1 MDGFMGAGVHAFGAK
16 KPAAKTS
23 PKVKGVAK
31 KVSPKKAA
39 AAAAKVSP
47 VAKKSNAC
55 ACSCKC

>member
-39 AAAAKVSP
+39 AAAVKASP
-47 VAKKSNAC
+47 AKKNAC

>member
-39 AAAAKVSP
+39 AAAAKASP
-47 VAKKSNAC
+47 AKKNAC